1 MSVFYDVYLF
11 SFKQIFHT
19 TFSSYFRVIDQT
31 GMFNVLD
38 FNELTKKY
46 TDMTFR
52 RHCQGSLKMIF
63 ILKKNVANI
72 FFIS

>member
-46 TDMTFR
+46 TDVTFR
-52 RHCQGSLKMIF
+52 RHC
-63 ILKKNVANI
+63 
-72 FFIS
+72 